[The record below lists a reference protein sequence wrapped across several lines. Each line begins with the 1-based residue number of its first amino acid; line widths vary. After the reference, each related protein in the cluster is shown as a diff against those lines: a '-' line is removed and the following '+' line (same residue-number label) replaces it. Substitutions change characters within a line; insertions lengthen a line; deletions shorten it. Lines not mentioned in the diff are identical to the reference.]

1 MTSLKYTYISNSA
14 DRSSTMKKEKWRR
27 ADPRDREE
35 KGGGQINGE
44 DYERKTKGKENEI
57 FF

>member
-1 MTSLKYTYISNSA
+1 
-14 DRSSTMKKEKWRR
+14 MKKEKWRR